1 MKNYYL
7 AFLEQSVQMYQRM
20 YERGD
25 IEERPPGVVEALNE
39 IREMQEAYKFPKNM
53 WTYPRKEEGVD
64 YQRETVKVGRKIILH
79 YCALAYQTFG
89 ETIFY
94 SENTLKFKSPFA
106 PSKKNW
112 QFASK
117 ILAIRSVEEQAKK
130 VMAQIVKMEFMEI
143 IKEFTKDWKP
153 DIVDINRY
161 ILNTDLFYN
170 SPLKN
175 FGTKDMEEKVANG
188 ELPSY
193 GDVAN
198 VITNMENAN
207 NVPIPDEDT
216 EGKIIFKLEKYI
228 RVIGRENES
237 NLPDVIKNRDYKL
250 RDVSALDEFQAMINE
265 MKEDESLKKYFVSDL
280 FGDAEALYRI
290 PFNVLFGSGLSLTE
304 FESHFDADE
313 NPYTEEQQAAVDR
326 GSLTYT
332 EVVEGEED
340 VFGNTTMTD
349 VERRPTYGYINVP
362 ENFLNTLTDDS
373 DISYGNLLGLKPGD
387 LPVAKRGE
395 VGLRYGLRIVARL
408 PSSLLKG
415 EPVSDEDMQLTRKE
429 KSYFYGGTVDNLH
442 IPIASAEV
450 EVIDSKIDKFGYEL
464 SGGQSYYPYDLDC
477 LLRKLVA
484 TPDYKAL
491 YQYIFN
497 VKAGVSL
504 PAMISN
510 LSFIDSIGKADGWV
524 SAFTYDNDGEE
535 DSGGFGSDGDNPL
548 DWDNKNFV
556 KTKKFLRTLFSSYYM
571 ADDFEE
577 DEIELGFSF
586 LELLKIWKA
595 QLFGTFKTWGKWLS
609 WKQRRNLQD
618 RPFNKDGEECKS
630 AYDKLF

>member
-1 MKNYYL
+1 
-7 AFLEQSVQMYQRM
+7 
-20 YERGD
+20 RGD

-64 YQRETVKVGRKIILH
+64 YQGETVKVGRKIILPGKFYDVEKMDFKDVENAHNPFDFSKRYAH

-237 NLPDVIKNRDYKL
+237 
-250 RDVSALDEFQAMINE
+250 
-265 MKEDESLKKYFVSDL
+265 
-280 FGDAEALYRI
+280 
-290 PFNVLFGSGLSLTE
+290 
-304 FESHFDADE
+304 
-313 NPYTEEQQAAVDR
+313 
-326 GSLTYT
+326 
-332 EVVEGEED
+332 
-340 VFGNTTMTD
+340 
-349 VERRPTYGYINVP
+349 
-362 ENFLNTLTDDS
+362 
-373 DISYGNLLGLKPGD
+373 
-387 LPVAKRGE
+387 
-395 VGLRYGLRIVARL
+395 
-408 PSSLLKG
+408 
-415 EPVSDEDMQLTRKE
+415 
-429 KSYFYGGTVDNLH
+429 
-442 IPIASAEV
+442 
-450 EVIDSKIDKFGYEL
+450 
-464 SGGQSYYPYDLDC
+464 
-477 LLRKLVA
+477 
-484 TPDYKAL
+484 
-491 YQYIFN
+491 
-497 VKAGVSL
+497 
-504 PAMISN
+504 
-510 LSFIDSIGKADGWV
+510 
-524 SAFTYDNDGEE
+524 
-535 DSGGFGSDGDNPL
+535 
-548 DWDNKNFV
+548 
-556 KTKKFLRTLFSSYYM
+556 
-571 ADDFEE
+571 
-577 DEIELGFSF
+577 
-586 LELLKIWKA
+586 
-595 QLFGTFKTWGKWLS
+595 
-609 WKQRRNLQD
+609 
-618 RPFNKDGEECKS
+618 
-630 AYDKLF
+630 